1 MGIELNNDQIYA
13 IYDLEHWWKR
23 GDKQLFEI
31 TGGAGCGKAQPESCE
46 IPTPKGKK
54 YLKDINVGD
63 YIFDR
68 HGSLT
73 QVNGI
78 FLQGKKKV
86 YSVIFDDDRS
96 TRCCIEHLWTY
107 TNDENK
113 LETAELGDL
122 IKSELK
128 NPDGSYRYRV
138 PLACPVEFTERI
150 YDFDP
155 YTMGI
160 LMSNEFDNKETI
172 KKGHLYFHLENKYV
186 TDRLGYIL
194 SVRLRLKSLTM
205 REEGHCETYKIY
217 TDEKLYKFG
226 LVQSVCGNYRSIPIN
241 YKYGLK
247 RQRWE
252 LIQGLFDS
260 TGDVEEIDGTYCVTY
275 RSPYQFLVSDV
286 KDVLQSLGI
295 SSKLV
300 DDHFLVIQYTNGYAN
315 MFFTDLEKRKKC
327 SELCTGERYYHYI
340 TNVIEESYEEDMRC
354 LYVDNDEHLY
364 LTDNY
369 IVTHNTTM
377 VRYFIERL
385 GLTNDQVLF
394 VAFMGKAA
402 SVLQRNGV
410 PAKTIHSAIYDY
422 KERMSRDENG
432 KIIIKSNGKPKLEH
446 YFELKDHISKKI
458 KLIVLDEASM
468 VDQKIGEDL
477 MSFGIP
483 IITLGDL
490 NQLPPVFGKP
500 FFLRNPDVRL
510 HQIMRQAE
518 GNPII
523 WLAQEVLQGHQLKR
537 GVYGNSAIIGKRD
550 ITEFHF
556 RNNDII
562 ITGTNRL
569 RYNINNY
576 CREYIKGIKNLEYPH
591 INEKVI
597 CRKNNWSQCIGDGI
611 YLTNGTT
618 GFVDF
623 IYRDSFNKNTMKMD
637 FRPDFTKKVF
647 KNVEFDYNHLY
658 AIPGSEE
665 NKETPFGYLYDK
677 IEYAYAITAHASQGS
692 TYPRVL
698 YMHEDFMRD
707 PEDRKKLLYTAIT
720 RASESETIV
729 L

>member
-46 IPTPKGKK
+46 IPTPNGKK
-54 YLKDINVGD
+54 YLKNIEVGE

-68 HGSLT
+68 WGHIT
-73 QVNGI
+73 QVKGI
-78 FLQGKKKV
+78 FLQGRKKV
-86 YSVIFDDDRS
+86 YTVVFDDNRS

-107 TNDENK
+107 KNDK
-113 LETAELGDL
+113 GDFETIELGEM
-122 IKSELK
+122 IKNGLK
-128 NPDGSYRYRV
+128 NPDGSYKYEI
-138 PLACPVEFTERI
+138 PLARVV
-150 YDFDP
+150 DFPEKQQELDP
-155 YTMGI
+155 YLMGI
-160 LMSNEFDNKETI
+160 FLSNVDKECENFY
-172 KKGHLYFHLENKYV
+172 KDRWFYFYIENEYISNRLRYILPVKYKLRSYQNKYY
-186 TDRLGYIL
+186 L
-194 SVRLRLKSLTM
+194 
-205 REEGHCETYKIY
+205 YKIY
-217 TDEKLYKFG
+217 NDKKMRNMG
-226 LVQSVCGNYRSIPIN
+226 LNKIATGFRRNIPPE
-241 YKYGLK
+241 YKYSSKL
-247 RQRWE
+247 QRWE
-252 LIQGLFDS
+252 LIRGLFDAS
-260 TGDVEEIDGTYCVTY
+260 GDVEKINGEYVITY
-275 RSPYQFLVSDV
+275 RTQYKSLLDDV
-286 KDVLQSLGI
+286 RDVLQSLGI
-295 SSKLV
+295 STKPIN
-300 DDHFLVIQYTNGYAN
+300 DHFFVIPYPNGYEY
-315 MFFTDLEKRKKC
+315 MFFTDMDRRGIATNY
-327 SELCTGERYYHYI
+327 CTNQRMFHYI
-340 TNVIEESYEEDMRC
+340 TDIIEEDYKEEMRC
-354 LYVDNDEHLY
+354 FYVDNDEHLY

-385 GLTNDQVLF
+385 GLNNDQVLF

-410 PAKTIHSAIYDY
+410 PAKTIHSAIYEY

-432 KIIIKSNGKPKLEH
+432 KIIIKSNGKPKLKH

-477 MSFGIP
+477 MSFNIP